1 MKRMFSSLKLWL
13 SRRSAVVT
21 VHVLQTKD
29 AFDSSLFTTRSSKV
43 LKPSTACPL
52 QFFKKTFDSYSVLL
66 YQYTHAL
73 NQCGTYKEANI
84 MITAI
89 VTFFITAI
97 ATGMLGMA
105 AGDRV

>member
-1 MKRMFSSLKLWL
+1 MREAFCLSLST
-13 SRRSAVVT
+13 SR
-21 VHVLQTKD
+21 
-29 AFDSSLFTTRSSKV
+29 FSKV
-43 LKPSTACPL
+43 PKLSTARTL
-52 QFFKKTFDSYSVLL
+52 QFFKIMFDKYSVLL

-73 NQCGTYKEANI
+73 NQCGTIKGTEI

-89 VTFFITAI
+89 VTFFISAV